1 MENEPISASDEQ
13 IAAWRD
19 LPLPLPPGPSPIP
32 PELAWLPER
41 DARRIFD
48 QAGGTW
54 PIGRGPS
61 APQYFASYWPWAA
74 GGLLIL
80 AAVTFARRR

>member
-1 MENEPISASDEQ
+1 MQGDPISASDEQ

-19 LPLPLPPGPSPIP
+19 LPLPLPPPPSPIP

-41 DARRIFD
+41 DARRMFD

-54 PIGRGPS
+54 PIGRGPG
-61 APQYFASYWPWAA
+61 ATGYLAAYWPWAA

-80 AAVTFARRR
+80 AAVMFRRRR